1 MRDRD
6 RVLTMAMAGVGIVVG
21 LLAGLFVGWVLWPVQ
36 YTDTELADLKPA
48 YQDEYILMV
57 GAAYAASGDLEQLR
71 QWRPTVAKS
80 DDPALRPDGNNVS
93 LERELA
99 DLMKNT
105 LLYNA
110 CTRLLSARIEAYRA
124 AITGQSSPV

>member
-1 MRDRD
+1 MMEDLSFVALQKLLDAAALRQKVIANNLANVNTPGYCR
-6 RVLTMAMAGVGIVVG
+6 RVVRFDDH
-21 LLAGLFVGWVLWPVQ
+21 LARAL
-36 YTDTELADLKPA
+36 
-48 YQDEYILMV
+48 
-57 GAAYAASGDLEQLR
+57 ASGDLEQLR
-71 QWRPTVAKS
+71 QWRPAVAKS

>member
-1 MRDRD
+1 MMEDLSFVALQKLLDAAALRQKVIANNLANVNTPGYCR
-6 RVLTMAMAGVGIVVG
+6 RVVKFDDHLARA
-21 LLAGLFVGWVLWPVQ
+21 LAG
-36 YTDTELADLKPA
+36 
-48 YQDEYILMV
+48 
-57 GAAYAASGDLEQLR
+57 GDLEQLR

-80 DDPALRPDGNNVS
+80 HDPALRPDGNNVS